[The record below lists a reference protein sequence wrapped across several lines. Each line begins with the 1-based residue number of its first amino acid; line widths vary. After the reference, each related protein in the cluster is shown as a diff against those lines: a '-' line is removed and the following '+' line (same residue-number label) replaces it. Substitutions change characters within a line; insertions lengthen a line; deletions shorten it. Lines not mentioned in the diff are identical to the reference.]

1 MKKLNITFLLTVLMS
16 MVGAN
21 GFAYDIAVSNADG
34 VTIYYDWIN
43 NETELEV
50 VKGPYKDG
58 LVDIPNSVTYN
69 GKKYSVTSIGE
80 GAFSYSSSLQYI
92 IIPNSVTS
100 IGAEAFRSCRELYS
114 VKIPNF
120 VTSIGKL
127 AFAGCGSLTLVE
139 IPNSVTSIGRSAFNG
154 TAWYSRQ
161 PDGLVYAGKVVYQ
174 YKGTMPQN
182 TSISLKEGTLG
193 IAESAFSNCSSLT
206 SMTISNSVKTIGKDA
221 FSSCSNLKSVIIG
234 NGVTSIGEWAFSYC
248 RALTSVTIP
257 NSVKTIGE
265 YAFNYCSGL
274 ISVIIPNSVKSISFS
289 TFYNC
294 SSLSSV
300 TIPNSVTTIGN
311 RAFHGCSSLSSVT
324 IPNSVTSIGEG
335 AFSACSVLTSVTI
348 PNSVMSIGGSAFIA
362 CSSLSS
368 VVIPNSV
375 TSISG
380 SAFRNCNS
388 LSSVTIPNSVT
399 SIGDEA
405 FRYCNS
411 LKTLK
416 LPDNI
421 EKIYSSAFDS
431 SCKLLC
437 KEGSITLISLWEAP
451 AKAYSLEGKE
461 LPRPTVSSSNTQT
474 TVTLNIDNYYK
485 QYNYSSNHSIKDGQ
499 ITLKDLFPEE
509 SVYTMIEMSTTDG
522 KKKLKLTEGSYMTK
536 SISPNI
542 KFEVS
547 PTSIKPMGTY
557 TSGDA
562 SVTSKKMYFGNN
574 LMETNSM
581 ELTGLNPK
589 ASYGFRYEIV
599 VTSAKG
605 TTRTYQATKY
615 IETSALSLKT
625 LQPKVISS
633 GNVIVAAETNI
644 NVDEEKVGFEW
655 RRTDWT
661 SDFPSN
667 TGAAALFDGTME
679 GYIRNLN
686 TDKLWKVRP
695 YYLSNSGTYY
705 YGDWMGVD
713 PTNTS
718 YFEPTVHTYA
728 KIEVK
733 GNTALIKGY
742 ALQGTD
748 GVKVQGFKYWR
759 RVSKASAED
768 SDKAMAKRAPN
779 IPSNATT
786 VTSSGQVMT
795 AELANLGYETNYS
808 FVAFV
813 TTNTGET
820 FYGEEQTFTTGAT
833 PVGIEGVEIS
843 AEEKRLN
850 NAPKYYDMQG
860 HQLNGPI
867 RGLNIVR
874 MADGTVKKVL
884 VK

>member
-1 MKKLNITFLLTVLMS
+1 IESYAFANCSSLMNIT
-16 MVGAN
+16 
-21 GFAYDIAVSNADG
+21 
-34 VTIYYDWIN
+34 
-43 NETELEV
+43 
-50 VKGPYKDG
+50 
-58 LVDIPNSVTYN
+58 
-69 GKKYSVTSIGE
+69 IG
-80 GAFSYSSSLQYI
+80 
-92 IIPNSVTS
+92 NSVTS
-100 IGAEAFRSCRELYS
+100 IGSGAFIGC
-114 VKIPNF
+114 PNLKT
-120 VTSIGKL
+120 VTFHCKNIGDWFKGIKSIK
-127 AFAGCGSLTLVE
+127 E
-139 IPNSVTSIGRSAFNG
+139 IVIG
-154 TAWYSRQ
+154 
-161 PDGLVYAGKVVYQ
+161 DG
-174 YKGTMPQN
+174 
-182 TSISLKEGTLG
+182 
-193 IAESAFSNCSSLT
+193 
-206 SMTISNSVKTIGKDA
+206 VKTIDYDA
-221 FSSCSNLKSVIIG
+221 FLNCTG
-234 NGVTSIGEWAFSYC
+234 
-248 RALTSVTIP
+248 LT
-257 NSVKTIGE
+257 
-265 YAFNYCSGL
+265 
-274 ISVIIPNSVKSISFS
+274 
-289 TFYNC
+289 
-294 SSLSSV
+294 
-300 TIPNSVTTIGN
+300 
-311 RAFHGCSSLSSVT
+311 SVT
-324 IPNSVTSIGEG
+324 IPNSVTSIGNN
-335 AFSACSVLTSVTI
+335 AFS
-348 PNSVMSIGGSAFIA
+348 G
-362 CSSLSS
+362 CSSLKT
-368 VVIPNSV
+368 VIFHCKNIGNWFSGIK
-375 TSISG
+375 SIKEVIFGNEVQNIGEKAFYNCSG
-380 SAFRNCNS
+380 
-388 LSSVTIPNSVT
+388 LTSVTIPNSVT
-399 SIGDEA
+399 SIGNFA
-405 FRYCNS
+405 FSGCTGLKSVSIPGSVEEIGASAFQGCSGLTSINIPNS
-411 LKTLK
+411 VKNIGSSAFEGCSGFTNFTIPNSVTSIESLTFSRCSNLTNITIPNSVTRIGSSAFQNCSSLANLDIPNSVTTIGGKAFANCKKLTSVK

-421 EKIYSSAFDS
+421 ESINTDAFDS

-437 KEGSITLISLWEAP
+437 KEGFATLLSLWDSSIS
-451 AKAYSLEGKE
+451 AYSFDGKE
-461 LPRPTVSSSNTQT
+461 LPKPYYSSNSPSQT
-474 TVTLNIDNYYK
+474 TINITIKNYYK
-485 QYNYSSNHSIKDGQ
+485 QYQFILYASSLGEDKILTSDYL
-499 ITLKDLFPEE
+499 TLTDLFPEQ
-509 SVYTMIEMSTTDG
+509 SVYVNIRIATVDG
-522 KKKLKLTEGSYMTK
+522 RKKIGLGNTNPTTK

-820 FYGEEQTFTTGAT
+820 FYGEEQTFTTGAN